1 MADAIATVYECKH
14 LQTYDRYKE
23 LLISINSCS
32 ASDTLTLS
40 TATTYKAT
48 KVVVDAATATNY
60 NAELDISNI
69 VAADV
74 RQMFGINQ
82 ADGVNVPLTM
92 TGAVIT
98 IGTGPSSEAVELRI
112 TYKSY

>member
-23 LLISINSCS
+23 LLITTGDIS
-32 ASDTLTLS
+32 ATNELTLS

-48 KVVVDAATATNY
+48 KAVVDAETATNY
-60 NAELDISNI
+60 DAELDISNI

>member
-1 MADAIATVYECKH
+1 MGAIATVYECKH

-23 LLISINSCS
+23 LLISINSCT
-32 ASDTLTLS
+32 AADTLTLS

-48 KVVVDAATATNY
+48 KAVVDAETATNY
-60 NAELDISNI
+60 DAELDISNI
-69 VAADV
+69 VATDV

-82 ADGVNVPLTM
+82 TDGVNVPLTM
-92 TGAVIT
+92 TGAEIK

>member
-23 LLISINSCS
+23 LLISINSCT
-32 ASDTLTLS
+32 AADTLTLS

-48 KVVVDAATATNY
+48 KAVVDAETATNY
-60 NAELDISNI
+60 DAELDISNI

-92 TGAVIT
+92 TGAVIK
-98 IGTGPSSEAVELRI
+98 IGAGPSSDVVELRI